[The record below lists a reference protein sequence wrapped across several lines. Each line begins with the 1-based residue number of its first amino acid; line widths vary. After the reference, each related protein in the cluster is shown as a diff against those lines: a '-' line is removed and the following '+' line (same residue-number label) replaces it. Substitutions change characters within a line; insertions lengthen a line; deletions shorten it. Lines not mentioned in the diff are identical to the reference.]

1 MVKKTYL
8 EKATLADASSR
19 WFDALEQ
26 AGCFDTASET
36 IPTLDAFE
44 HITANPIKAQR
55 AVPHVRTSAM
65 DGIAVRAAE
74 TVEARIDRPL
84 VLKRA
89 KDFVQVDT
97 GDPLPENCDSVI
109 MVEDLD
115 FLDENTVEIRKAS
128 FPGQHIRPLGED
140 FEEAATV
147 IDAHRILD
155 PEAIAASLAS
165 GNATVNVIKA
175 PRVLVI
181 PTGSELT
188 DPLGKMPPEKYPE
201 TNSAL
206 FRGYLTRWKAES
218 TIHPLIEDNE
228 ALIKD
233 AVAKGLDDHDM
244 ILINAGTSKGRED
257 FTTPIIEAFGEVLV
271 HGVSMHPGHPVVLG
285 IIQNKPVI
293 GVPGYPVAT
302 WVTLTQFVLPFLEK
316 YYGCKL
322 QPRHLV
328 KAKLAKKVYSS
339 LGEIE
344 FIRIRLEDTEDGKIV
359 HQITGKASAL
369 SSLIKADGIL
379 QVPEAV
385 SGYPQGEAVD
395 ILLL

>member
-8 EKATLADASSR
+8 EKATLADATKR

-26 AGCFDTASET
+26 AGCFDATSEN

-44 HITANPIKAQR
+44 RITAKPIEAQR

-65 DGIAVRAAE
+65 DGIAVRASE
-74 TVEARIDRPL
+74 TAQARIDQPL
-84 VLKRA
+84 VLERN
-89 KDFVQVDT
+89 KDFIQVDT
-97 GDPLPENCDSVI
+97 GDPLPENYDSVI

-140 FEEAATV
+140 FEESATV

-165 GNATVNVIKA
+165 GNALVDAVKV
-175 PRVLVI
+175 PKVLVI
-181 PTGSELT
+181 PTGSELA
-188 DPLGKMPPEKYPE
+188 DPLGEMPPEKYPE

-206 FRGYLTRWKAES
+206 FRGHLARWKADA
-218 TIHPLIEDNE
+218 TIHSLIEDDE
-228 ALIKD
+228 VLIKD
-233 AVAKGLDDHDM
+233 AVSKGLDDHGM

-257 FTTPIIEAFGEVLV
+257 FTTSIIEAFGEVMV

-285 IIQNKPVI
+285 MIQNKPVI

-302 WVTLTQFVLPFLEK
+302 WVTLYQFVLPFLEK
-316 YYGCKL
+316 YYGCAL
-322 QPRHLV
+322 QPRHTV

-344 FIRIRLEDTEDGKIV
+344 FIRIRLEDTEDGKIA
-359 HQITGKASAL
+359 HQVTGKASAL